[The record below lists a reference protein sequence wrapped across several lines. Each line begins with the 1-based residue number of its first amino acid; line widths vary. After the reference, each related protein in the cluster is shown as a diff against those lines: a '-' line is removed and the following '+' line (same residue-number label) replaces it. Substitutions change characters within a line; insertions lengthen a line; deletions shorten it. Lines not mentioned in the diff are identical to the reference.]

1 MCKHEPGTVGSLT
14 DPKVIINELDLEDC
28 LTALVT
34 LVRVYKRK
42 IKQQKWS
49 LSAETPISRTT
60 DFKMEPDCH
69 LFVSLYVFTF
79 FALSLCGVL
88 LSFAM

>member
-14 DPKVIINELDLEDC
+14 DPKVIINELDLEVC

-42 IKQQKWS
+42 KKTAEVIPLSGNTDQQNH
-49 LSAETPISRTT
+49 R
-60 DFKMEPDCH
+60 F
-69 LFVSLYVFTF
+69 
-79 FALSLCGVL
+79 
-88 LSFAM
+88 

>member
-42 IKQQKWS
+42 KKKKVEVIPLSENTDQQNH
-49 LSAETPISRTT
+49 R
-60 DFKMEPDCH
+60 F
-69 LFVSLYVFTF
+69 
-79 FALSLCGVL
+79 
-88 LSFAM
+88 

>member
-42 IKQQKWS
+42 KKS
-49 LSAETPISRTT
+49 RSDPFKRKHRSAEPQILRWNRTAICLYHST
-60 DFKMEPDCH
+60 
-69 LFVSLYVFTF
+69 SLP
-79 FALSLCGVL
+79 SLP
-88 LSFAM
+88 